1 MAISTY
7 SELKAAIANF
17 LARDDLTSVIPDFI
31 SLAEGRMSRELET
44 RSQETRHDIST
55 VSGTEFYT
63 LPTDLREIR
72 EAKLETTPIT
82 VLDYMSPVSIDRAYS
97 SAGTGKPKAFSV
109 VGSEIRLRPV
119 PDAVYTLEI
128 TYIGSITALSDSN
141 ASNTILS
148 RHPDIY
154 LSGSLAEAY
163 TYLLD
168 EQRALVYD
176 QKFTRA
182 IEEIAKD
189 EERAHYGS
197 GAIRINSS
205 YALQNAAAER

>member
-1 MAISTY
+1 MAVDTY
-7 SELKAAIANF
+7 TNLQAAIANF
-17 LARDDLTSVIPDFI
+17 LARDDLTAQIPDFI
-31 SLAEGRMSRELET
+31 TMAEARMSRELET
-44 RSQETRHDIST
+44 RSQESRHNIST

-72 EAKLETTPIT
+72 EAKLDTSPIT
-82 VLDYMSPVSIDRAYS
+82 VLDYLSPVSLDRTYS
-97 SAGTGKPKAFSV
+97 SSGTGSPRAFSV

-119 PDAVYTLEI
+119 PDSAYTLEI
-128 TYIGSITALSDSN
+128 TYVGSITALSDSN
-141 ASNTILS
+141 TTNTILT
-148 RHPDIY
+148 RHPDAY

-168 EQRALVYD
+168 EQRATVYD